1 MKRLWA
7 FLWRVRIE
15 LAVQIALICIIYYR
29 PFDFGSR
36 ALEEYALKW
45 MNVSAAA
52 LWAHISRKALFR
64 YMDLHQHIKEGD
76 DPAVLFLAAWY
87 AAWIIGWSLGG

>member
-1 MKRLWA
+1 MKRLLS

-15 LAVQIALICIIYYR
+15 LIAQAALLFVIYYR

-45 MNVSAAA
+45 LNVSAAA
-52 LWAHISRKALFR
+52 LWAHIGRKALFP
-64 YMDLHQHIKEGD
+64 YMDLRKMIVEGD
-76 DPAVLFLAAWY
+76 DPGVYFLAAWY
-87 AAWIIGWSLGG
+87 GAWILGWSLGG